1 VPDQASR
8 ANPALERPDFGAVA
22 AVVMTS
28 FDATA
33 RRFAL
38 MIGLMAILILFVT
51 VVIVVYSLSRMAG
64 EVNRIEDAVTEKSA
78 VAAVRSDLR
87 RLGETHNDYAQW
99 DDAVRILY
107 GSLDAGWFVDNIA
120 TSSLFDTVFVVDE
133 DGKELL
139 GYRGGEPLSL
149 SPSEVFGPSLAAM
162 IAELP
167 TDGTT
172 YDVRTGIVKSE
183 EGLFAVA
190 VGPIVPVFP
199 DFPNPPPRSRY
210 LVIGQPFDE
219 TAVHRLAEDYLIDGL
234 RLVDPAAAA
243 PLKID
248 LVDPDGAVVAALAWA
263 PGRVGNVAYAGVSP
277 AVLAAL
283 LLVGLTMVF
292 LMAVALRGWREVR
305 KRELRLDAALT
316 NMSQGLCMFDA
327 EGRLVIANPRFAEIY
342 RTPPKIF
349 KPGMTIA
356 DMLAEGPGPEDV
368 DPEGTL
374 AQAQQYIARNE
385 PASMVQR
392 LTDGRSVAI
401 NYRPIPDRGF
411 VATFEDITERRIAEE
426 RIRHLAHH
434 DALTDL
440 LNRAAFYE
448 RMEDALAHRRRAES
462 IGVLSL
468 DLDHFKSVN
477 DTLGHP
483 VGDLLL
489 QTAADRMRSCVRGDD
504 ILARLGGDEFAIVQ
518 VPSDQPQDVSA
529 LAGRLIEVVG
539 KPYFLDGHQVVVG
552 VSIGIALAPA
562 DGDQPDKLMKNAD
575 LALYRAKA
583 DGGGLYRFFQIEMD
597 ARMQARRAIELD
609 LRKAIVNREFALD
622 YQPIID
628 VKSGQITSCEAL
640 VRWLHPERGLIPPLD
655 FIPVAEATG
664 AIVPLGE
671 WIIRQACAD
680 AASWPAGVTVA
691 VNLSPAQF
699 KSRDLVSTVVDAL
712 KTSGLTPDRLEL
724 EITEL
729 VLLQETDG
737 AFAILH
743 QLRNLGIRIAMDDF
757 GTGYSSLGYLR
768 AFPFDK
774 IKIDESFIRDLPNK
788 EDSLA
793 IVRAVV
799 GLGSSLGIRITAE
812 GVETREQL
820 ESVTAEGCSEFQGF
834 LFSHPRPAAD
844 IVVLLKTGHPGAM
857 ASAPLT
863 PAPG

>member
-1 VPDQASR
+1 
-8 ANPALERPDFGAVA
+8 
-22 AVVMTS
+22 MTS

-38 MIGLMAILILFVT
+38 MIGLMAILALLVT

-64 EVNRIEDAVTEKSA
+64 EVNRIEDALTEKSA
-78 VAAVRSDLR
+78 SAAVQFHLR
-87 RLGETHNDYAQW
+87 RLGETNNDYAQW
-99 DDAVRILY
+99 DDAVRVVY
-107 GSLDAGWFVDNIA
+107 GSMYIDWVVDNMA
-120 TSSLFDTVFVVDE
+120 TSTLFETFYILDE
-133 DGKELL
+133 TGSEVL
-139 GYRGGEPLSL
+139 GYRDGEPFSA
-149 SPSEVFGPSLAAM
+149 SPAETFGPSLASM

-172 YDVRTGIVKSE
+172 YDVRTGIVRGE
-183 EGLFAVA
+183 DGLFAVA
-190 VGPIVPVFP
+190 AGPIVPVAADFP
-199 DFPNPPPRSRY
+199 DAPQRSRY
-210 LVIGQPFDE
+210 LVIARSFDE
-219 TAVHRLAEDYLIDGL
+219 AAVERLAEDYLIDGL
-234 RLVDPAAAA
+234 RLVDPAASA

-248 LVDPDGAVVAALAWA
+248 LVDPEGAVVAGLAWS
-263 PGRVGNVAYAGVSP
+263 PGRLGSEAYAGVSL

-283 LLVGLTMVF
+283 LLVALTMLF
-292 LMAVALRGWREVR
+292 LMALALRGWREVR
-305 KRELRLDAALT
+305 TRELRLDAALT
-316 NMSQGLCMFDA
+316 NMSQGLCMFDSA
-327 EGRLVIANPRFAEIY
+327 GRLVIANPRFAEIY
-342 RTPPKIF
+342 RAPPGTF
-349 KPGMTIA
+349 SPGMA
-356 DMLAEGPGPEDV
+356 VAEMLAEGPGSDDV
-368 DPEGTL
+368 DPGGTL
-374 AQAQQYIARNE
+374 ALAKQFIAKNE
-385 PASMVQR
+385 PATMVQR

-401 NYRPIPDRGF
+401 NYRPAPDRGF
-411 VATFEDITERRIAEE
+411 VATFEDITERRVAEE

-448 RMEDALAHRRRAES
+448 RMEEALSHRRRTDS

-483 VGDLLL
+483 IGDLLL
-489 QTAADRMRSCVRGDD
+489 QTAADRMRSCVRSED
-504 ILARLGGDEFAIVQ
+504 IVARLGGDEFAIVQ
-518 VPSDQPQDVSA
+518 VPSDQPLDVSA
-529 LAGRLIEVVG
+529 LAARLVDVVG
-539 KPYFLDGHQVVVG
+539 TPYLIDGHQVVVG

-562 DGDQPDKLMKNAD
+562 DGDKPDTLMKNAD
-575 LALYRAKA
+575 LALYRAKT
-583 DGGGLYRFFQIEMD
+583 DGGGLYRFFQVEMD

-609 LRKAIVNREFALD
+609 LRKAIINREFALD

-628 VKSGQITSCEAL
+628 VKSGRITSCEAL
-640 VRWLHPERGLIPPLD
+640 VRWHHPERGLILPLD

-664 AIVPLGE
+664 LIVPLGE

-680 AASWPAGVTVA
+680 AASWPAGITVA

-699 KSRDLVSTVVDAL
+699 KSRDLVSTVTDAL

-729 VLLQETDG
+729 VLLQENEG

-774 IKIDESFIRDLPNK
+774 IKIDESFIRDLPHK

-812 GVETREQL
+812 GVETKEQL

-844 IVVLLKTGHPGAM
+844 INALLEKGHPGAL
-857 ASAPLT
+857 AFGALLT
-863 PAPG
+863 PARG